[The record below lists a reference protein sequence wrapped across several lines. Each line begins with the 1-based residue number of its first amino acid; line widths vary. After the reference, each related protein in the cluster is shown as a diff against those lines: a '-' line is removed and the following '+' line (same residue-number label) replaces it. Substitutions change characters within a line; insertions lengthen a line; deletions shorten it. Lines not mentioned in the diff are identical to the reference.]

1 VTLGFGST
9 AYELAANT
17 GKDGALTCAFRDT
30 TNGIE
35 IAPWR
40 AVTTSVSEEAGRVTI
55 DFNRA
60 VNFPFAFSDFGTCP
74 ARSRATGC
82 RSR

>member
-1 VTLGFGST
+1 MRLPRHD
-9 AYELAANT
+9 E
-17 GKDGALTCAFRDT
+17 RDRD
-30 TNGIE
+30 
-35 IAPWR
+35 R
-40 AVTTSVSEEAGRVTI
+40 AVTTSVSDKEGRVTI